1 MPKKEAKSDVRDAE
15 NTVRDLKNWIFTFAK
30 EYNLPEEAIKMLH
43 TKVDEAAVKIGAI
56 ACKPAPII
64 KEAENAVRDLKNWIF
79 TFAKE
84 YDLPEEAIKMLH
96 TKVDEVAVKV
106 GRVICK

>member
-1 MPKKEAKSDVRDAE
+1 MPKKEAKSDVRSAE

-30 EYNLPEEAIKMLH
+30 EYNLPEEAIKKLH
-43 TKVDEAAVKIGAI
+43 EQVDKVAVKIGEI
-56 ACKPAPII
+56 SCKPAPVI

-84 YDLPEEAIKMLH
+84 YNLPEEAVNMLH
-96 TKVDEVAVKV
+96 TKVDEVAIKV
-106 GRVICK
+106 GQVVCK